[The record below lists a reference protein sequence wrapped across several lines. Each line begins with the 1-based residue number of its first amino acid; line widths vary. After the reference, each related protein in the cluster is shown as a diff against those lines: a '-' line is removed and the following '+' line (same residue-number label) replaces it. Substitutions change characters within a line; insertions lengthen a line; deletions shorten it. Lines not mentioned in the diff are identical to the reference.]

1 MKPTLPAPA
10 DFDRI
15 AALCDRR
22 WDYHYT
28 RCKLRT
34 DPVYAAV
41 AAELAGSD
49 LPVLDIGCG
58 LGLLGQYLHAI
69 GLRVPVTGFDYDA
82 RKIHAATA
90 MAARAG
96 LGELQFRTGDARTGL
111 PAFAGQVVILDILQ
125 FFQRDEQEALLAAAA
140 ARVAPG
146 GRLVI
151 RSGLR
156 APGWRYRVTVL
167 ADYFARATLWMKA
180 APVCYPDVDLFR
192 RVLGAAGLEVT
203 IRPLWGRTPFHNHFI
218 VGRRP

>member
-1 MKPTLPAPA
+1 MKPHLPGPA

-22 WDYHYT
+22 WDHHYT

-58 LGLLGQYLHAI
+58 LGLLGHYLHAS
-69 GLRVPVTGFDYDA
+69 GLRLPVTGFDYDE
-82 RKIHAATA
+82 RKIRAATD

-96 LGELQFRTGDARTGL
+96 LGGLQFRTGDARTGL
-111 PAFAGQVVILDILQ
+111 PDFAGHVVILDILQ
-125 FFQRDEQEALLAAAA
+125 FFRREQQEALLAAAA

-156 APGWRYRVTVL
+156 APGWRYRITVL
-167 ADYFARATLWMKA
+167 ADFVARATLWMKA
-180 APVCYPDVDLFR
+180 APVCYPDADQFR
-192 RVLGAAGLEVT
+192 RVLGAAGLDVS
-203 IRPLWGRTPFHNHFI
+203 IHPLWGRTPFHNHLI
-218 VGRRP
+218 VARRP

>member
-1 MKPTLPAPA
+1 MRPNLPGPA

-22 WDYHYT
+22 WDCHYT

-41 AAELAGSD
+41 AGELAGTD

-58 LGLLGQYLHAI
+58 LGLLGHYLHAS
-69 GLRVPVTGFDYDA
+69 GLNMPVTGFDYDE
-82 RKIHAATA
+82 RKIRAATV
-90 MAARAG
+90 MATRAG
-96 LGELQFRTGDARTGL
+96 RSGLHFRSGDARTGL
-111 PAFAGQVVILDILQ
+111 PEFAGHVVILDILQ
-125 FFQRDEQEALLAAAA
+125 FFQREEQELLLAAAA

-167 ADYFARATLWMKA
+167 ADYLARATLWMKA
-180 APVCYPDVDLFR
+180 APVCYPDADQFR
-192 RVLGAAGLEVT
+192 RVLGGAGLEVA
-203 IRPLWGRTPFHNHFI
+203 IRPLWGSTPFHNHLI

>member
-1 MKPTLPAPA
+1 MTPNLPGPA

-41 AAELAGSD
+41 ADELAGAD

-58 LGLLGQYLHAI
+58 LGLLGHYLHAS
-69 GLRVPVTGFDYDA
+69 GMNLPVTGFDYDA
-82 RKIHAATA
+82 RKIRTATV
-90 MAARAG
+90 MATRAG
-96 LGELQFRTGDARTGL
+96 RSGLHFCTGDARTGL
-111 PAFAGQVVILDILQ
+111 PEFAGHVVILDILQ
-125 FFQRDEQEALLAAAA
+125 FFRREEQETLLAAAA
-140 ARVAPG
+140 ARVAAG

-167 ADYFARATLWMKA
+167 ADFFARATLWMKA
-180 APVCYPDVDLFR
+180 APVCYPDADQFR
-192 RVLGAAGLEVT
+192 RVLGGAGLEVT
-203 IRPLWGRTPFHNHFI
+203 IRPLWGRTPFHNHLI